1 MWLRSWF
8 RTSLKSC
15 SLCKWRKP
23 FWQTRSTAPQRQLCC
38 WPPMLS
44 KQSLEI
50 SQKKATKVDTLHLR
64 DCFHRGELDQH
75 QSVDNSEVCP
85 KGCIYW
91 NCWKLQKKCNPL
103 KLKTKKYRKNFLCWG
118 SYVCHLTHF
127 IESNYLHTWAHC
139 ATILNLWSFLHLIV
153 QFCPQPDDF
162 ILCFQSSWP
171 AQTL

>member
-1 MWLRSWF
+1 MISTFYNKSHVFYCSTTVQGEHPRHHSAFWFYRCPLKRWSKRTLFSLSSGPSTTQKMWLRSWF
-8 RTSLKSC
+8 RTLLKNC

-23 FWQTRSTAPQRQLCC
+23 FWQTRSTAPQRQPCC
-38 WPPMLS
+38 WAPMLS

-64 DCFHRGELDQH
+64 DCFRRGELDQH

-103 KLKTKKYRKNFLCWG
+103 KLKTKKYRKNLFL
-118 SYVCHLTHF
+118 F
-127 IESNYLHTWAHC
+127 
-139 ATILNLWSFLHLIV
+139 
-153 QFCPQPDDF
+153 
-162 ILCFQSSWP
+162 
-171 AQTL
+171 